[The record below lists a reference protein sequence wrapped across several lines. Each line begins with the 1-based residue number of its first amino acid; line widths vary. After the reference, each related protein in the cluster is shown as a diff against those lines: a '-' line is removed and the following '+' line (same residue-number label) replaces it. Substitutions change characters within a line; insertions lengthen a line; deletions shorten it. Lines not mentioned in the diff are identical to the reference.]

1 MEYNGLVYLSNH
13 YISMFTPNDLDV
25 KEHLIQDVIKKKR
38 KTSEVATILRVSM
51 RTIQRRIWRY
61 KYNGNQVLIRSKP

>member
-1 MEYNGLVYLSNH
+1 MEYNWLVYLSNH
-13 YISMFTPNDLDV
+13 CISMVSTNDLDV

-51 RTIQRRIWRY
+51 RTIQRRICRY
-61 KYNGNQVLIRSKP
+61 EYNGI